1 MKQYYTVG
9 EFSKLFG
16 INIQT
21 LYYYDQIGLLKPN
34 KRDPKNGRR
43 YYAFDQVYRLASI
56 RFMRKIDCSI
66 DQIQD
71 FLGESDYHRSLDSLK
86 EHSTQMRKQ
95 WQELL
100 FIDSIIQ
107 RKVKFVEERLKTVQ
121 QDAVTIQSFP
131 QRRYLPLGSEE
142 RLYFHDSFYHYPT
155 IVFYQNGTKSF
166 GAYLDGPFS
175 RDESMSGFVDPAEVR
190 VIPAGQYLCAY
201 HIGPYEK
208 VAERE
213 AEIRSQWAHLPLSDQ
228 LINFNIIDQFID
240 SNQDH
245 YITEMQ
251 IPIRSKDV
259 CMDPET

>member
-21 LYYYDQIGLLKPN
+21 LYYYDQIGLLKPD
-34 KRDPKNGRR
+34 KRDPNNGRR

-56 RFMRKIDCSI
+56 RFMRKIDCSL
-66 DQIQD
+66 DQIQT
-71 FLGESDYHRSLDSLK
+71 FLGETDYHHSLESLK
-86 EHSTQMRKQ
+86 EHSAKMRKQ

-121 QDAVTIQSFP
+121 KDAVTLQTFSE
-131 QRRYLPLGSEE
+131 RRYLPLGSED
-142 RLYFHDSFYHYPT
+142 RLYFHDSFYYYPT
-155 IVFYQNGTKSF
+155 IAFYQNGIKSF

-175 RDESMSGFVDPAEVR
+175 SDETTLGFVDPSEVQ
-190 VIPAGQYLCAY
+190 VIPSGQYLCAY
-201 HIGPYEK
+201 HVGPYAE
-208 VAERE
+208 VATRE
-213 AEIRSQWAHLPLSDQ
+213 AALRKHWAHLPLSDQ
-228 LINFNIIDQFID
+228 LINFNIIDQFVD
-240 SNQDH
+240 SNQNH

-251 IPIRSKDV
+251 IPILSERS
-259 CMDPET
+259 ETFPK

>member
-9 EFSKLFG
+9 EFSRLFG
-16 INIQT
+16 INTQT

-34 KRDPKNGRR
+34 RRDPNNGRR

-66 DQIQD
+66 EQIQD
-71 FLGESDYHRSLDSLK
+71 FLGETDYHNSLESLK
-86 EHSTQMRKQ
+86 QHSSQMRKR

-100 FIDSIIQ
+100 LIDSIIQ
-107 RKVKFVEERLKTVQ
+107 RKVQFVEERLKTVHENE
-121 QDAVTIQSFP
+121 VTIQTFP
-131 QRRYLPLGSEE
+131 DRRYFLLGSEE

-155 IVFYQNGTKSF
+155 IAFYQNGIKSF

-175 RDESMSGFVDPAEVR
+175 GDETISGLVDPSEVR
-190 VIPAGQYLCAY
+190 TIPAGQYLCAY
-201 HIGPYEK
+201 HVGPYEK

-228 LINFNIIDQFID
+228 VINFNIIDQFVD
-240 SNQDH
+240 SDQNH

-251 IPIRSKDV
+251 IPILTEPK
-259 CMDPET
+259 PEETER